1 MKRSFFRVKYN
12 NISNKTNDIRHQL
25 SSSSCIQDKARKEQ
39 CNVEPEE
46 WPGPKKYI
54 FVYLELL
61 VPTSMLAVH
70 DKLTCFYKIR
80 HSLIQ
85 QILNISKC
93 WKSNAT
99 YERWVEPQQV
109 ESQPSI
115 SKFLVSSLRYDANE
129 T

>member
-25 SSSSCIQDKARKEQ
+25 SSSSCIQDQARKEQ

-46 WPGPKKYI
+46 CPGPKKYI

-70 DKLTCFYKIR
+70 DKLTRFYKVR

-99 YERWVEPQQV
+99 YERWVLNL
-109 ESQPSI
+109 
-115 SKFLVSSLRYDANE
+115 SK
-129 T
+129 